1 MRIFQSLTALLA
13 LPLFSPPPATEA
25 RYFVVVFASQADS
38 GELSL
43 NHTFATFVK
52 VTEEK
57 PDHPEIHT
65 ISWLPENLEIVV
77 WRRFPEPRKNFDL
90 KTTLKWAKSVGAKV
104 MYWGPYEIKK
114 ELYDMALQQE
124 EKLTGGKV
132 AYKVLDR
139 RSRPQANS
147 VHAVADV
154 DDKHEILLTGTASG
168 AEASALVVDHFQ
180 KWLKNPDQ
188 VFPKILEQL
197 GVDTLGASMRSM
209 NSLYGERRPL
219 SSVVKEG

>member
-1 MRIFQSLTALLA
+1 MRIFQAITASMA
-13 LPLFSPPPATEA
+13 LSLFSPPPAAEA
-25 RYFVVVFASQADS
+25 RYFVVVFASQADW

-77 WRRFPEPRKNFDL
+77 WRRFPEPEKNFDL

-124 EKLTGGKV
+124 EKLTGDKV
-132 AYKVLDR
+132 TDKDL
-139 RSRPQANS
+139 Q
-147 VHAVADV
+147 AVADIV
-154 DDKHEILLTGTASG
+154 NKDGILLAGTAAG
-168 AEASALVVDHFQ
+168 AEAGALVVDRFQ
-180 KWLKNPDQ
+180 KWLKNPEQ
-188 VFPKILEQL
+188 VYPRILEQL
-197 GVDTLGASMRSM
+197 GVDTQGVSMRSM
-209 NSLYGERRPL
+209 NSLHGDRRPL
-219 SSVVKEG
+219 SSVVKER